1 METHTECVVDTGA
14 WFSSYVSMPTPSPT
28 TTLLSVVYDLTKAL
42 LEPRESSS
50 SPSFIVNHT
59 RVLLELANI
68 FKQSLLLPTIE
79 RRDDIIEDDD
89 DNREIST
96 ENEVFRTTGPILR
109 YNKDDNISTIQHL
122 HDDDTVRMSNISD
135 PIRSD
140 TTERSS
146 TNINITN
153 INDSLPRVREETR
166 EKIVF

>member
-1 METHTECVVDTGA
+1 M
-14 WFSSYVSMPTPSPT
+14 STPSPT

-50 SPSFIVNHT
+50 STSFIVNHT

-89 DNREIST
+89 DNREILT

-109 YNKDDNISTIQHL
+109 YKKTTILAPYKIYMTMIQFECL
-122 HDDDTVRMSNISD
+122 TLVTQLEMILLNVLPQILIL
-135 PIRSD
+135 PILMIHFQGC
-140 TTERSS
+140 EKKLVKKLSS
-146 TNINITN
+146 KG
-153 INDSLPRVREETR
+153 D
-166 EKIVF
+166 